1 MSKFLVMIPLYV
13 LRVNLQFPQIQVR
26 QETRACAS
34 LAVHK
39 DHVMPYKVFESSDA
53 LGIAFG
59 HDETLRPIYKVHK
72 RRLGIGKYLF
82 NVANVIFS
90 CLFIQEMGTREVS
103 FPALESHEPSHT
115 AHVR

>member
-1 MSKFLVMIPLYV
+1 MSEFLVMIPLYV

-39 DHVMPYKVFESSDA
+39 DHVLPHKVFESFDG

-59 HDETLRPIYKVHK
+59 YDETLCPIYKVHEH
-72 RRLGIGKYLF
+72 RLGIGKYLF
-82 NVANVIFS
+82 NVANIIFS
-90 CLFIQEMGTREVS
+90 SLFVQEMGTREVS
-103 FPALESHEPSHT
+103 
-115 AHVR
+115 